1 MTNGQEKE
9 REKRWRMLMLKV
21 VVGSTSE
28 HKINATRAALRELDI
43 QAEVMEFAADSGVNP
58 QPEGLNEILE
68 GATNRAFNVRVVAQ
82 PSGTRTLFIGIENGI
97 VYKKTSRFA
106 LVSDYAEVVLID
118 DESVFFANS
127 AGHPVNYDDVE
138 NAQYKGLDKC
148 TVAEFTKLRTGCD
161 ATDATPYYTGGRMN
175 RVELLKGAIK
185 LALAQ
190 WLGGAQ

>member
-1 MTNGQEKE
+1 
-9 REKRWRMLMLKV
+9 MLKV

-43 QAEVMEFAADSGVNP
+43 QAEVMGFAADSGVNP

-68 GATNRAFNVRVVAQ
+68 GATNRAFNVQRAVIR
-82 PSGTRTLFIGIENGI
+82 PDGERILFIGIENGI

-106 LVSDYAEVVLID
+106 LVSDYAEVVLLD
-118 DESVFFANS
+118 GEFAFFANS
-127 AGHPVNYDDVE
+127 AGHPVNYGDVE
-138 NAQYKGLDKC
+138 EAQNNGLSRC

-161 ATDATPYYTGGRMN
+161 ATDATPHYTGGRMN
-175 RVELLKGAIK
+175 RVELLKGAVK

-190 WLGGAQ
+190 WLGGGQ